1 MFNLG
6 NGNGFSVRE
15 VIAAARSRHRR
26 GDRARNEAPRRP
38 GDPPMLVAAGDRIR
52 SELGWE
58 PRKPALEEMVADAW
72 AFARAHPRGYS
83 E

>member
-1 MFNLG
+1 
-6 NGNGFSVRE
+6 
-15 VIAAARSRHRR
+15 
-26 GDRARNEAPRRP
+26 
-38 GDPPMLVAAGDRIR
+38 MLVAASERIR

-72 AFARAHPRGYS
+72 AFAQAHPHGYS